1 LGVVEIGLGIHGER
15 GKEQRP
21 FISAS
26 DTVQVLFEQLCVV
39 KSPASE
45 MAANESKTR
54 GDGEQDG
61 EQVVLFVNNLGST
74 TELEMNLIVRE
85 CLEESDRRKLRVVLV
100 GSGRCMTALEMHGF
114 SVTLLRLK
122 EESQCQHVLKLLL
135 PDRPEAIAPLL
146 RFTIPQQMICTD
158 SLTPS
163 ITELAAALR
172 GTHPHE
178 DVELS
183 RIMRSIFTGILAEK
197 ERLNDLDAAVGDGD
211 TGFGAARAANAALQI
226 IDTLPWSVDA
236 LIPDC
241 LRVLAKAVAD
251 SFAGSSG
258 PLYGA
263 FLVAASNE
271 ARSKRGVEL
280 LKSATEVGAAAIANL
295 GNARRGDRTMLDVF
309 LAVCDSQSFQRSS
322 TVQEALQNAAEVAS
336 KASIEV
342 SLMKAK
348 RGRSRY
354 MDGKEIGNLDPGAEL
369 VSIWIRLA
377 NDALRVK

>member
-1 LGVVEIGLGIHGER
+1 
-15 GKEQRP
+15 
-21 FISAS
+21 
-26 DTVQVLFEQLCVV
+26 
-39 KSPASE
+39 
-45 MAANESKTR
+45 
-54 GDGEQDG
+54 
-61 EQVVLFVNNLGST
+61 
-74 TELEMNLIVRE
+74 
-85 CLEESDRRKLRVVLV
+85 
-100 GSGRCMTALEMHGF
+100 
-114 SVTLLRLK
+114 
-122 EESQCQHVLKLLL
+122 
-135 PDRPEAIAPLL
+135 
-146 RFTIPQQMICTD
+146 
-158 SLTPS
+158 
-163 ITELAAALR
+163 
-172 GTHPHE
+172 
-178 DVELS
+178 
-183 RIMRSIFTGILAEK
+183 MRSIFTGILAEK